1 LARAALRRYR
11 RTWFNRDEM
20 SSEVA
25 SSLASEWS
33 LDRSEAHVWIADVRR
48 HLPERIH
55 LEALLGVR
63 EIERLRSFRVEA
75 TAERYAIAH
84 GLLRRVLGFYA
95 RRPPERLRFRADAF
109 GKPQLVHEAGELPLE
124 FNLSHSG
131 DVTLIAVSRHP
142 VGVDVEQ
149 WKPYDFDQLAQSVF
163 SDYERAALLLT
174 HPTQK
179 QAAFFTGWTRKEAYV
194 KATGLGFSSGLT
206 YFDVAIEPAARSP
219 LRADRRAPEALE
231 RWSIRN
237 VTVPPGYSASLVVVH
252 DIRCVTVLDA
262 LPFNALPAASRG

>member
-1 LARAALRRYR
+1 
-11 RTWFNRDEM
+11 M
-20 SSEVA
+20 SSELA

-48 HLPERIH
+48 HLPERIA
-55 LEALLGVR
+55 LEALLGVT
-63 EIERLRSFRVEA
+63 EIERVRSFHQEA

-95 RRPPERLRFRADAF
+95 RRQPERLRFAADAF
-109 GKPQLVHEAGELPLE
+109 GKPHLVREAGELPLE

-131 DVTLIAVSRHP
+131 DVTVIAVSRQP

-149 WKPYDFDQLAQSVF
+149 WRQYDFDQLAQSVF

-179 QAAFFTGWTRKEAYV
+179 QAAFFAGWTRKEAYV
-194 KATGLGFSSGLT
+194 KATGAGFSGGLT
-206 YFDVAIEPAARSP
+206 HFDVSIEPDARSP
-219 LRADRRAPEALE
+219 LRADRRTPDAPE
-231 RWSIRN
+231 RWSMRN
-237 VTVPPGYSASLVVVH
+237 VSVPPGYSASLVVVH
-252 DIRCVTVLDA
+252 DIRRVSVLDA
-262 LPFNALPAASRG
+262 LPLNALTAASRA